1 MEAGWSCWSYALLHR
16 LSNTFETSVFQQLNS
31 ASFSTQ
37 KADHGGISSVF
48 YLLWMKLFLSPQLT
62 SPDTLSQAVFFS
74 LLHFLHTT
82 RNKTKEKKKEG
93 IPESQVPCHQE
104 HTWEVLVFQTYLA
117 HWPEALCQLLWHSD
131 NGDAPFLPAWMS
143 HAIFTQSSGISSFRN
158 FYWAC
163 ANCIFLKAYNLARFE
178 QISFSQKQQKAHP
191 PTKAILSNLHSL
203 SQLGGGKKGGGC
215 YHFSK

>member
-1 MEAGWSCWSYALLHR
+1 MEGSHQSFISCGW
-16 LSNTFETSVFQQLNS
+16 N
-31 ASFSTQ
+31 
-37 KADHGGISSVF
+37 
-48 YLLWMKLFLSPQLT
+48 
-62 SPDTLSQAVFFS
+62 FFFPPS
-74 LLHFLHTT
+74 LLHQTLYPRLFSFPYCTFFT
-82 RNKTKEKKKEG
+82 QPGTKPREKKKEG
-93 IPESQVPCHQE
+93 MPESQVPCHKE
-104 HTWEVLVFQTYLA
+104 RTWEVLVFQTYLA

-131 NGDAPFLPAWMS
+131 DGDAPFLPAWMS

-203 SQLGGGKKGGGC
+203 SQPGGGKNGGGC